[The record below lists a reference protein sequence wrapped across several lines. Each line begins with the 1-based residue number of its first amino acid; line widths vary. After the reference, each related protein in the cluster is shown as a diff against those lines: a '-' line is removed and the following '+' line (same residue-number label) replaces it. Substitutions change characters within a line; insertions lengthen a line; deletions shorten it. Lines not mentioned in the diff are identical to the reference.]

1 MPVDGAPPE
10 PAAGFP
16 WWVAASL
23 TMLLLGGVLVYT
35 WGDRKSGELEDI
47 ASAIRDGAAAQR
59 RLDEA
64 RRRNGR

>member
-1 MPVDGAPPE
+1 MDGKPPE

-23 TMLLLGGVLVYT
+23 TTLLLGAVLVYG
-35 WGDRKSGELEDI
+35 WGDRKSRELEDI
-47 ASAIRDGAAAQR
+47 ASALRDGAAALR
-59 RLDEA
+59 RLPEER